1 MGDLNSTAE
10 QQNSTVERQIRP
22 DTLMGELGIKKD
34 TYYGYLKHLG
44 IKAEKD
50 SEGKAYLTEE
60 QANLVGLLRSHVK
73 DGGKIE
79 EFAISSMVKAEE
91 ASLGDQ
97 AEPVQAQ
104 QAPGFDM
111 EDLVRGAAELAGH
124 RMTMGQ
130 QLMLQ
135 MAERMTYEDLPEEV
149 RLKVDSVRQATNPKH
164 QNLSELA
171 DQMLNQWRQQRQQQP
186 EAAAAA

>member
-1 MGDLNSTAE
+1 
-10 QQNSTVERQIRP
+10 
-22 DTLMGELGIKKD
+22 
-34 TYYGYLKHLG
+34 
-44 IKAEKD
+44 
-50 SEGKAYLTEE
+50 
-60 QANLVGLLRSHVK
+60 
-73 DGGKIE
+73 
-79 EFAISSMVKAEE
+79 MVKAEE
-91 ASLGDQ
+91 GGIGEQ
-97 AEPVQAQ
+97 AGQPQAQ
-104 QAPGFDM
+104 QAQAFDL

-171 DQMLNQWRQQRQQQP
+171 DQMLNQWRQQRQPQP
-186 EAAAAA
+186 EATAAA